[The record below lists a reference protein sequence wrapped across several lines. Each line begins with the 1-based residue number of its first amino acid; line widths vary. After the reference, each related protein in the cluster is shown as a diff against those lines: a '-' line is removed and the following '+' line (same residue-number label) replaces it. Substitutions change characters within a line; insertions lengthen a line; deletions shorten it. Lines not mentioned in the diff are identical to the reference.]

1 MSGKEQSAGSRT
13 AAKGLAL
20 LLIGMLVFTMIS
32 RAADALL
39 VPQVVTEQPSA
50 KIIEHVVKADATV
63 EKTSETPVFTE
74 EGLLVNRV
82 YVEEGSHVREGDVL
96 AEVLSEALRDKI
108 RVLSDEI
115 TALKL
120 TNDALAAN
128 EAAAKA
134 AQEKEEKRAVEDYD
148 RTMQQQMNA
157 VALAQSDMDAAENAI
172 HEMEAQDAA
181 GALADFTEEEKKQ
194 KYDALWTD
202 FFAKKAAY
210 DTAVLAAGSAA
221 EDASRAVEDA
231 QAAENTD
238 HTEEI
243 NALAIAQKEEALEKL
258 LALQACG
265 GQITAQTAG
274 TVTGVFVSVGQK
286 TPDTAAFTVA
296 QTGENI
302 RLTAQISKED
312 AKYVAEG
319 DAATAQKGSVKQ
331 EGFTISAIRQNA
343 DGSCEVT
350 FVSEETAEAFEIGDA
365 VTVSVTKQSAR
376 YSAAVPTAALHVEQN
391 GTYVYVIEERDTVLG
406 TELFA
411 RKVQVDVLE
420 KNSQYAAVEEGGLGM
435 EDKVIVDSDRYVE
448 EGDVVRLA
456 AQ

>member
-13 AAKGLAL
+13 AARGLAL

-50 KIIEHVVKADATV
+50 KIIEHIVKADATV
-63 EKTSETPVFTE
+63 EKSTETPVFTE

-82 YVEEGSHVREGDVL
+82 YVEEGSHVKEGDVL

-120 TNDALAAN
+120 TNDALAEN
-128 EAAAKA
+128 EAAA
-134 AQEKEEKRAVEDYD
+134 QEAREKKKKRAGEDYD
-148 RTMQQQMNA
+148 HTVQQQLNI
-157 VALAQSDMDAAENAI
+157 VALAKSEMDAAENAI
-172 HEMEAQDAA
+172 HEMEAQEAA
-181 GALADFTEEEKKQ
+181 GVLADITEEEKKQ
-194 KYDALWTD
+194 QTDALWTD

-210 DTAVLAAGSAA
+210 EAAINEAQSAA
-221 EDASRAVEDA
+221 DMAERAVEDA
-231 QAAENTD
+231 ETETNADNTQ
-238 HTEEI
+238 EI

-274 TVTGVFVSVGQK
+274 TITGVFVSVGQK

-312 AKYVAEG
+312 AKYVEEG
-319 DAATAQKGSVKQ
+319 DAAVAQKGSVKQ
-331 EGFTISAIRQNA
+331 EGFTVSAIRQNA
-343 DGSCEVT
+343 DGSCEVS
-350 FVSEETAEAFEIGDA
+350 FVCEEAAEEFEIGDA
-365 VTVSVTKQSAR
+365 VTVFVTRQSAR
-376 YSAAVPTAALHVEQN
+376 YSTAVPVAALHVEQN

-420 KNSQYAAVEEGGLGM
+420 KNSQYAAVEEGGLGV
-435 EDKVIVDSDRYVE
+435 EDKVIIDSDRYVE